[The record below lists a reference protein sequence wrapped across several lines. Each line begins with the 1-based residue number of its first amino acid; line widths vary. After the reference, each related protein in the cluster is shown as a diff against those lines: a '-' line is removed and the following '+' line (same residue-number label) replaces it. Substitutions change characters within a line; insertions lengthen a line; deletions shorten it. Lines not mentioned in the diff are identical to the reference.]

1 MLNSLTDSAQVDM
14 VSIAKDPAR
23 VINDLKLPFYMNSG
37 EKLPEPLF
45 VSRMPKRKVTGAAHK
60 DTIKS
65 AKALDDGYAIVK
77 RSLTDLKLNKF
88 NEIDNYYMPQSDTLL
103 YEALKAQLLKFDG
116 DASCQMNSRLN

>member
-1 MLNSLTDSAQVDM
+1 M
-14 VSIAKDPAR
+14 
-23 VINDLKLPFYMNSG
+23 
-37 EKLPEPLF
+37 
-45 VSRMPKRKVTGAAHK
+45 SRMPKRKVTGAAHK

-116 DASCQMNSRLN
+116 DAKKAFAEPFHKPKSDGTPGPIVNKVKLREPKRSN